1 MCLAV
6 PAEVISIE
14 DQVATCRVGEGETT
28 VTASLMVLDEDIK
41 PGDFLIIHA
50 GFAIR
55 KLDPLEAQE
64 TLKILRDVMAAAEE
78 AGIKQDCVVI

>member
-6 PAEVISIE
+6 PAEVISIADE
-14 DQVATCRVGEGETT
+14 VATCRVGEGDTT
-28 VTASLMVLDEDIK
+28 VTASLMVLDQEIVV
-41 PGDFLIIHA
+41 GDYLIIHA

-55 KLDPLEAQE
+55 KLDPVEAQE

-78 AGIKQDCVVI
+78 AGIKQDCVL

>member
-6 PAEVISIE
+6 PAEIISIE

-28 VTASLMVLDEDIK
+28 VTASLMVLDEEINI
-41 PGDFLIIHA
+41 GDFLIIHA

-55 KLDPLEAQE
+55 KLDPVEAQE
-64 TLKILRDVMAAAEE
+64 TLKILRDVIAAAEE
-78 AGIKQDCVVI
+78 AGIKQDCVL

>member
-6 PAEVISIE
+6 PAEILSIT

-28 VTASLMVLDEDIK
+28 LNASLMVLDEAVAV
-41 PGDFLIIHA
+41 GDYLIIHA

-55 KLDPLEAQE
+55 KLDPKEAQE
-64 TLKILRDVMAAAEE
+64 TLQILRDVMAAAEE
-78 AGIKQDCVVI
+78 AGVKQDCAV